1 MITVV
6 KFLDART
13 EELVNYWLSTYYVR
27 SEEYALRRHAEGFLE
42 AERREAI
49 LIFKKAL
56 QCFEKNERIPY
67 IDEIVEDRRDM
78 QTPFH
83 DAYIN
88 LETFFTAINEFLMIH
103 YEKKTLNCSQ
113 NALFKILLEI
123 RKIETISC
131 LALVNGYHSNSF
143 E

>member
-6 KFLDART
+6 KFLDTRT

-27 SEEYALRRHAEGFLE
+27 SEEYAIRRHAIGFLD

-49 LIFKKAL
+49 LLFKETL
-56 QCFEKNERIPY
+56 HCFGKNESIPY
-67 IDEIVEDRRDM
+67 LNEIVEDRRDM

-88 LETFFTAINEFLMIH
+88 LETFFTAMTEFLMIH
-103 YEKKTLNCSQ
+103 YEKKTLMCSQ
-113 NALFKILLEI
+113 EALFEVILEI
-123 RKIETISC
+123 RRIEASAC
-131 LALVNGYHSNSF
+131 LTLVNGYHSV
-143 E
+143 